1 MAKFVPTI
9 VLFTALTC
17 AILLM
22 STESAGTCSK
32 ASKNFKGECKDNKEC
47 ASVCKTELTGDQVLG
62 GVCED
67 RPKGTNQSVL
77 DECFVNLNR
86 ESLEECSKKAAIDN
100 GRGCYCVVIC

>member
-1 MAKFVPTI
+1 MF
-9 VLFTALTC
+9 FLTSVMTC
-17 AILLM
+17 ITLLLIHVRK
-22 STESAGTCSK
+22 TLAGTCSK